1 MVKKILGKDSLPEP
15 TILPYGDSAISL
27 SYKCEGYNAAVNTA
41 VLALAA
47 HLRTTGTWEDVVSAY
62 DSLVA
67 RFNPSKVS
75 LDQATKNLTQAVVD
89 LSKSPAQTPTP
100 RTIDVPVYY
109 GGKEGP
115 DIDRIARSSG
125 LSIEKVIKTHS
136 AQPYKICMMGFL
148 PGFTFLSETPKALH
162 HPRLT
167 SPRLSVPAG
176 SIGIAGWQTGLYG
189 LDSPGGWQV
198 IGRTPLKIFDTHRHE
213 PFLWQAGDYL
223 RFIPQDGAFPNDLED
238 EGLTP

>member
-27 SYKCEGYNAAVNTA
+27 SYNCEGYSAAVNTA

-47 HLRTTGTWEDVVSAY
+47 RLRATSAWEDVVSAY

-67 RFNPSKVS
+67 RFNPSEIS
-75 LDQATKNLTQAVVD
+75 FDQATKHLSQAVENV
-89 LSKSPAQTPTP
+89 SNSPAQTPT

-109 GGKEGP
+109 GGQEGP

-125 LSIEKVIKTHS
+125 LSIEHVIKTHS
-136 AQPYKICMMGFL
+136 ARPYKICMMGFL

-162 HPRLT
+162 HPRHT

-198 IGRTPLKIFDTHRHE
+198 IGRTPLKIFNTHRDD

-223 RFIPQDGAFPNDLED
+223 RFIPQDGAFPKDSENEDLN
-238 EGLTP
+238 P